1 MFRDRFSRMNKFRKR
16 AFAVALATA
25 VASTSFNIGSIAAN
39 AGTSARGRVIVAFEE
54 LPGDIVEQ
62 TLPIGGKKT
71 DLNLPE
77 ELDVLLYSEEAEK
90 EGRKKE
96 TVSKDRTDDATETPT
111 ESPADEKQSEGATEA
126 ASEESQD
133 SDTDTANTDTGSAND
148 GSAVTPDSSRDGDTA
163 SEPTNE
169 TGTDGDSMDSQPT
182 EGGDSAGETGED
194 TVDTS
199 GRLTDRM
206 LTAIGSTFIPVKAYA
221 AEPETEESEEAES
234 GTETQGDG
242 AADTVHAVQPSA
254 NSASDTG
261 ADEAAD
267 KGGKKTDEESSV
279 EPETGSATEAATESP
294 AGSSGR
300 TAAED
305 SSDDS
310 REKVTRLTDGER
322 RTLEDV
328 RWKLVRDKSEY
339 GSRFQAIREGDV
351 FYFAPDIKAYGL
363 KSDVDLPEIRVTIV
377 AADDE
382 TASGN
387 DISGNAISGNGV
399 SENSIS
405 GNTVSEN
412 SYPEFDQFMIVS
424 GVKVSVTAPEG
435 VFPEGAVLKVKRIDD
450 AASNEKIEQ
459 AVKED
464 MGLSD
469 AAEVN
474 GVKPDGEGDSE
485 DGGSASL
492 GESLNYISFDIT
504 ITDVSGNE
512 IQPNTEYGKANVTFS
527 QVDIISDYLSAPGEE
542 TEGKLGEDITN
553 ATDASSGSVVI
564 GGDEA
569 PAGRKALRVYHF
581 DDGIENAQ
589 RMESSVDSAES
600 AVTAEAEHFSPWT
613 IASSTT
619 AATQAAGD
627 FILECAGARF
637 DISEEDASTQDK
649 RVRVKITPA
658 ISSETVD
665 INVRLIDPD
674 STTDWGLEF
683 ESDGGYHDINVTLDN
698 VTIDR
703 QNGTSDINCINLIN
717 GYHYNLY
724 MNESVIKAA
733 RGTGKGNALN
743 VENSKAT
750 IIIGEGESKLVCG
763 RNNDCIMAKTSQ
775 IEIDAAAREKGKCT
789 LKCYQGDQG
798 DSPSTVRLFNADSIT
813 LNAGTVDV
821 EGMIT
826 VKNLYL
832 TGGFLTVGQKSSL
845 NGVNVNVTGGTH
857 SILTS
862 SYSSDKINITGGSV
876 RFIANNI
883 LATSINGYNLSLIM
897 FEPDYKN
904 LPIEEIRVGTN
915 QTDKNAQAAADD
927 EYGLVDCQTD
937 DFGNLYLWMPNDDKH
952 YIYSVTLGD
961 VAGSGMFVPAFGDF
975 TYAYV
980 GADTIFVP
988 YNPMDIN
995 ELTMDT
1001 ESITFGENKLHKLI
1015 TAEDY
1020 QGNKYTVTD
1029 DDGRMFNESGGH
1041 KLTNNLYD
1049 IDWTLTDENGNT
1061 PGTDRIEITR
1071 DPVFNY
1077 NNRTT
1082 NTSMPGPAVLNLKKP
1097 GVYTLTAKLY
1107 DKVAGN
1113 SEKIFKIAAIKSVTD
1128 IKSYSD
1134 DGNNKRTLS
1143 STLYLN
1149 VDEKYTLTQVDD
1161 TVTVTDSDNNELWEF
1176 VVEPSDAT
1184 NQTIVWTWDASQ
1196 SAAGA
1201 TISGS
1206 GPYTLKISN
1215 AGDFTGGL
1223 VATIK
1228 DGTVE
1233 GDFVKKFDIHL
1244 EALELSD
1251 EDVTL
1256 DPDSFEYTGKE
1267 IKPEVTVKSGDEV
1280 LTEGKDYTVSYKN
1293 NVNKAKATDT
1303 NPPTVTVTGKGKY
1316 SGTVNKTFNI
1326 GAISIKDDDVTL
1338 DKSVYQHTGSKVKP
1352 VVTVK
1357 HNDTVLTE
1365 GTDYTVDYPNSVAE
1379 GDYTL
1384 KVTGIGNYTGDVSK
1398 TFTIAKLPTG
1408 TITIAGQTYN
1418 DIQTEDDIAAYV
1430 KAATTADITAKNAAG
1445 SAEQLKIYY
1454 KVSNKYYGSEGEITA
1469 AISDWTDYDASK
1481 PVTAAGNNYIY
1492 AKITEGS
1499 TRTAYLSTKNIVD
1512 DRTAPSVSIN
1522 SATVGNNTS
1531 SATVT
1536 ATDALSGVSKYYLMV
1551 KKSSEEPPTKDDIVA
1566 NGLQSTTGSFTISGL
1581 STANQ
1586 YTFYAVAEDKAGNIS
1601 DWVKRTGTAS
1611 KGEISANIKVMGH
1624 TYDKLQGKQETDDY
1638 TNEQKEIKISAT
1650 GNSGVAK
1657 IEYFITDKFY
1667 SSASAIEGAAKETKG
1682 SGNAAF
1688 VVSNWATYNDSSRPY
1703 LLKNKLNY
1711 IYVKITD
1718 NGGGVTYISSKGIWE
1733 DEINPTTSS
1742 TSSTPK
1748 DTTAASTVKGTDK
1761 ESGVKNYYLLV
1772 RKATDSAPSKAE
1784 DVKSAGMKS
1793 EDGKFSLTGL
1803 TASTK
1808 YTVYTVTED
1817 RAGNLSAIK
1826 KTSFTTKKAT
1836 DANAD
1841 AAKKAAAAASAAA
1854 AAAAK
1859 GSGSNGTGGKGS
1871 NVAKRTASAN
1881 GSGSVSDNADSGSS
1895 DGIRDGV
1902 PYIEDATDGILIGRE
1917 NTSGWERIE
1926 SEAGKASQPSQIHV
1940 DMNGSTVVP
1949 AAALR
1954 QCRDRDITYYFRLND
1969 DITWAVNGLSFTADP
1984 GDIDFRVRTD
1994 TRNIPSKLVNE
2005 VADVYPHT
2013 NLTIEHD
2020 GDFGFTA
2027 ILSVNVGSDN
2037 EGMYANL
2044 YYYDEG
2050 NNALNF
2056 MDSTEVDGGGRASFE
2071 FLHASDYTVI
2081 LRGDALT
2088 DKSAAALTDD
2098 NFMSTDDTSAT
2109 SSGPV
2114 NVSRNTGNLWLIVV
2128 SVISFLLC
2136 GLILFI
2142 PDKRNRRRG
2151 PANAVS

>member
-1 MFRDRFSRMNKFRKR
+1 MIRDRFSRMNKFRKR

-25 VASTSFNIGSIAAN
+25 VASTSFNIGSLAAN

-96 TVSKDRTDDATETPT
+96 TVSKDRTDDAAETPT

-133 SDTDTANTDTGSAND
+133 SNTDTANTDTGSAND
-148 GSAVTPDSSRDGDTA
+148 GSAVTPDSRNGDTA
-163 SEPTNE
+163 SEPTDE
-169 TGTDGDSMDSQPT
+169 TGTDGGSTDSQPA
-182 EGGDSAGETGED
+182 EGGDSTGETGED

-206 LTAIGSTFIPVKAYA
+206 LTAVGSTFIPVKAYA
-221 AEPETEESEEAES
+221 AEPATEESEETES
-234 GTETQGDG
+234 GAETQGDG

-279 EPETGSATEAATESP
+279 EPETGSATEAASEPP

-305 SSDDS
+305 SSDDNKG
-310 REKVTRLTDGER
+310 KVTRLADGER

-363 KSDVDLPEIRVTIV
+363 KSDVDLPEIKVTIV
-377 AADDE
+377 AAEDE

-387 DISGNAISGNGV
+387 GISGNAISGNGV

-435 VFPEGAVLKVKRIDD
+435 VFPEGAMLKVKKIDD

-474 GVKPDGEGDSE
+474 GVRPDGADSE
-485 DGGSASL
+485 AGDPDGSSASA
-492 GESLNYISFDIT
+492 GEALSYISFDIT

-512 IQPNTEYGKANVTFS
+512 IQPNTEHGKANVTFS
-527 QVDIISDYLSAPGEE
+527 QADIISEYIEAPGEE
-542 TEGKLGEDITN
+542 TEGKLGAEEETGKDEGNGDNPESRKTKDGGRVFIIGDD
-553 ATDASSGSVVI
+553 TDTGASSS
-564 GGDEA
+564 
-569 PAGRKALRVYHF
+569 KKSLRMYHF
-581 DDGIENAQ
+581 DDDLETVEKLDTTLDEAG
-589 RMESSVDSAES
+589 R
-600 AVTAEAEHFSPWT
+600 AVGAEAEHFST
-613 IASSTT
+613 YT
-619 AATQAAGD
+619 AAIGTSEDYDAGT
-627 FILECAGARF
+627 FGEFKISCTGARVE
-637 DISEEDASTQDK
+637 IMCKNASGD
-649 RVRVKITPA
+649 VLDDPF
-658 ISSETVD
+658 SSQ
-665 INVRLIDPD
+665 IRLV
-674 STTDWGLEF
+674 E
-683 ESDGGYHDINVTLDN
+683 
-698 VTIDR
+698 
-703 QNGTSDINCINLIN
+703 
-717 GYHYNLY
+717 
-724 MNESVIKAA
+724 
-733 RGTGKGNALN
+733 LN
-743 VENSKAT
+743 VIPSLGSEPFIDIRSA
-750 IIIGEGESKLVCG
+750 S
-763 RNNDCIMAKTSQ
+763 NDGAYINQYLLFT
-775 IEIDAAAREKGKCT
+775 G
-789 LKCYQGDQG
+789 G
-798 DSPSTVRLFNADSIT
+798 DSGVDSTVRLSKFVINMYHNEGPAIEIKKFQRLKLILDDFKISQ
-813 LNAGTVDV
+813 AGGCTGIVRDN
-821 EGMIT
+821 ES
-826 VKNLYL
+826 
-832 TGGFLTVGQKSSL
+832 TGGSIHLLGAKIGTGNSGWDPINLGKITSEFKIYSNSEENAIYSWVKPIILSDDSENKLYFEAEDDDPNARLEIKVDGGSIIGGKGEVYFNGGKYNIIKSGEQYPEFGNSIKVII
-845 NGVNVNVTGGTH
+845 NGGFINAKAIFGNRSNIEFKGGTH
-857 SILTS
+857 EFDERIIST
-862 SYSSDKINITGGSV
+862 DTDHANITHIANGGSIKLKQYSGSV
-876 RFIANNI
+876 TFFPNKYNGDTNYYLHTVQLRDALGNAVADTPIDAVTG
-883 LATSINGYNLSLIM
+883 LGSYGINDVY
-897 FEPDYKN
+897 
-904 LPIEEIRVGTN
+904 
-915 QTDKNAQAAADD
+915 TDAD
-927 EYGLVDCQTD
+927 GK
-937 DFGNLYLWMPNDDKH
+937 LYLWYAEDSSNKLT
-952 YIYSVTLGD
+952 SVT
-961 VAGSGMFVPAFGDF
+961 AGGTEYVYLKQTDATIDETADAGKYAAKEKTSVFGPYIPLEDLELDK
-975 TYAYV
+975 TKLLA
-980 GADTIFVP
+980 AD
-988 YNPMDIN
+988 NPLKPL
-995 ELTMDT
+995 LT
-1001 ESITFGENKLHKLI
+1001 FNK
-1015 TAEDY
+1015 
-1020 QGNKYTVTD
+1020 KYTGDAVDSSGIYHRLKDIKWTIEPDNSPGRITD
-1029 DDGRMFNESGGH
+1029 DQKEEVAVNLSGGSSF
-1041 KLTNNLYD
+1041 K
-1049 IDWTLTDENGNT
+1049 
-1061 PGTDRIEITR
+1061 
-1071 DPVFNY
+1071 
-1077 NNRTT
+1077 
-1082 NTSMPGPAVLNLKKP
+1082 
-1097 GVYTLTAKLY
+1097 LTAKLNDTLHNY
-1107 DKVAGN
+1107 
-1113 SEKIFKIAAIKSVTD
+1113 EKEWVFYLPKYVPVDSIKLAEEVILKCET
-1128 IKSYSD
+1128 
-1134 DGNNKRTLS
+1134 
-1143 STLYLN
+1143 
-1149 VDEKYTLTQVDD
+1149 EYTLDGIDVIGT
-1161 TVTVTDSDNNELWEF
+1161 TAT
-1176 VVEPSDAT
+1176 VEPDDAT
-1184 NQTIVWTWDASQ
+1184 FNTIVWSVKDP
-1196 SAAGA
+1196 AGNAVTLTDKKFKPTVVGDYTITA
-1201 TISGS
+1201 TVANGKTETT
-1206 GPYTLKISN
+1206 PYTQ
-1215 AGDFTGGL
+1215 DFKVACKREIKANL
-1223 VATIK
+1223 V
-1228 DGTVE
+1228 TVSPT
-1233 GDFVKKFDIHL
+1233 DN
-1244 EALELSD
+1244 
-1251 EDVTL
+1251 
-1256 DPDSFEYTGKE
+1256 PYTGKE
-1267 IKPEVTVKSGDEV
+1267 VKPSV
-1280 LTEGKDYTVSYKN
+1280 
-1293 NVNKAKATDT
+1293 
-1303 NPPTVTVTGKGKY
+1303 
-1316 SGTVNKTFNI
+1316 I
-1326 GAISIKDDDVTL
+1326 IKDDD
-1338 DKSVYQHTGSKVKP
+1338 G
-1352 VVTVK
+1352 
-1357 HNDTVLTE
+1357 TVLTE
-1365 GTDYTVDYPNSVAE
+1365 GTDYTVEYKNNINKTTDTSKAKVVIKGKGLYTTADE
-1379 GDYTL
+1379 GL
-1384 KVTGIGNYTGDVSK
+1384 SIEFN
-1398 TFTIAKLPTG
+1398 IADLPTG
-1408 TITIAGQTYN
+1408 TIKVADPVLSYN
-1418 DIQTEDDIAAYV
+1418 ALQTEDKVAAYV
-1430 KAATTADITAKNAAG
+1430 KNAASITIEGKGSDGTTPLTVDKIKYYISDTYYGTTAELNAAV
-1445 SAEQLKIYY
+1445 A
-1454 KVSNKYYGSEGEITA
+1454 
-1469 AISDWTDYDASK
+1469 
-1481 PVTAAGNNYIY
+1481 VTAWTGYAAFTTKQDQKNYIY
-1492 AKITEGS
+1492 AKLTDGADTYIS
-1499 TRTAYLSTKNIVD
+1499 TQCIVD
-1512 DRTAPSVSIN
+1512 DRTPPDKPVISSG
-1522 SATVGNNTS
+1522 TVVGTTG
-1531 SATVT
+1531 TVT
-1536 ATDALSGVSKYYLMV
+1536 IYANDTLSGIADYYVMAV
-1551 KKSSEEPPTKDDIVA
+1551 KKGATAPTADQVKA
-1566 NGLQSTTGSFTISGL
+1566 NGFKSSSSPVKVSGL
-1581 STANQ
+1581 SSSQ
-1586 YTFYAVAEDKAGNIS
+1586 EYTFYAVTEDKAGNIS
-1601 DWVKRTGTAS
+1601 AISDGKDSTVGKGSITGR
-1611 KGEISANIKVMGH
+1611 ISVMGH
-1624 TYDKLQGKQETDDY
+1624 NYDKLQGKQETDDY
-1638 TNEQKEIKISAT
+1638 TNETKEIKIT
-1650 GNSGVAK
+1650 GAADNGVAK

-1688 VVSNWATYNDSSRPY
+1688 VVSNWATYNDSARPY

-1711 IYVKITD
+1711 IYAKITD

-1803 TASTK
+1803 TANTK

-1841 AAKKAAAAASAAA
+1841 AAKKAAAASAAA
-1854 AAAAK
+1854 AAAAGG
-1859 GSGSNGTGGKGS
+1859 GSGSTGKTGSGS
-1871 NVAKRTASAN
+1871 NVAKRTAGAG
-1881 GSGSVSDNADSGSS
+1881 GSGSVSDNGDGDS
-1895 DGIRDGV
+1895 DGSDTIRDGV
-1902 PYIEDATDGILIGRE
+1902 PFIEDATDGILIGRE

-2027 ILSVNVGSDN
+2027 ILSVNMGSDN

-2098 NFMSTDDTSAT
+2098 SFMSTGDASAT
-2109 SSGPV
+2109 SGGPV

-2136 GLILFI
+2136 GLILFM
-2142 PDKRNRRRG
+2142 PDKRNRKRG